1 METSSSC
8 LIRKISNQKR
18 SASRAVSSPGGKW
31 MREEM
36 KEGPS
41 QIPAALASKLK
52 GSVEVCC
59 CVRDRLCLF
68 HVLNDSFLTYQVF
81 IAHRNSEMKVLPMCK
96 SHKWQNLVRV
106 AEARRALKPACVSV
120 RLKPRSLQLSLS
132 GLVLS
137 GEWVTLGDHCDHCVV
152 SWRRAIEHN
161 KKDASRT
168 HGNTI
173 RTMPQA
179 LMARRWQREWYN

>member
-1 METSSSC
+1 
-8 LIRKISNQKR
+8 
-18 SASRAVSSPGGKW
+18 

-36 KEGPS
+36 KETLS
-41 QIPAALASKLK
+41 RIPAALAYKLK

-59 CVRDRLCLF
+59 CVRARLCLF

-81 IAHRNSEMKVLPMCK
+81 IAHRNSEMKVFPMCK

-106 AEARRALKPACVSV
+106 AEARRALKPVCASV
-120 RLKPRSLQLSLS
+120 RLKPRSLWLSFS

-137 GEWVTLGDHCDHCVV
+137 REWVTLGNHCDHCVM

-161 KKDASRT
+161 KKNASRT
-168 HGNTI
+168 HCNTI
-173 RTMPQA
+173 RTMPRA
-179 LMARRWQREWYN
+179 LMARRWQQEWHN

>member
-1 METSSSC
+1 
-8 LIRKISNQKR
+8 
-18 SASRAVSSPGGKW
+18 

-59 CVRDRLCLF
+59 CVRARLCLF

-81 IAHRNSEMKVLPMCK
+81 IAHRNSEMKVLFQCAK
-96 SHKWQNLVRV
+96 ATNDKILLRV

-120 RLKPRSLQLSLS
+120 RLKPRSVRLSFS
-132 GLVLS
+132 GLVLG

-152 SWRRAIEHN
+152 S
-161 KKDASRT
+161 
-168 HGNTI
+168 
-173 RTMPQA
+173 
-179 LMARRWQREWYN
+179 

>member
-1 METSSSC
+1 MWVTWRPNPPASLGKYPTQRGQPPEPCPAQEGSEWERRWRQCVSAPHSS
-8 LIRKISNQKR
+8 
-18 SASRAVSSPGGKW
+18 AH
-31 MREEM
+31 E
-36 KEGPS
+36 
-41 QIPAALASKLK
+41 LK

-59 CVRDRLCLF
+59 CVRARLCLF

-81 IAHRNSEMKVLPMCK
+81 IAHRNPEMKVLPTCK

-106 AEARRALKPACVSV
+106 AGARRALKLACVSV
-120 RLKPRSLQLSLS
+120 RLKPRSLRLSFS

-161 KKDASRT
+161 KKECFKDTLQHNQNHATGSD
-168 HGNTI
+168 G
-173 RTMPQA
+173 
-179 LMARRWQREWYN
+179 